1 MPDLIGKQLGQYVI
15 TSQIGKGG
23 MAFVYKAHHAAMDRD
38 VAIKVMDDE
47 IANNPEFIARFE
59 REVKTIARLQ
69 HPHILPVYDYGHEGK
84 LIYLVMRLVDGRSLD
99 DELRRARMPM
109 GTILKIFGQIADAL
123 TYAHAQGVIHRDL
136 KPNNILLDSNG
147 NAYLTDFGIAKIVKS
162 TTNLTAPNVVIG
174 TASYMA
180 PELWR
185 GDPIDT
191 RVDIYALG
199 IMLYEMFTGEVPF
212 TSDTPYGV
220 MYKHIDT
227 PLPSP
232 ALLRG
237 DIPRSIS
244 DAIHKATAKS
254 PDARYASANLFAA
267 DVRRGQ
273 NVADSDDVELSTAD
287 FTATDG

>member
-147 NAYLTDFGIAKIVKS
+147 NA
-162 TTNLTAPNVVIG
+162 
-174 TASYMA
+174 
-180 PELWR
+180 
-185 GDPIDT
+185 
-191 RVDIYALG
+191 
-199 IMLYEMFTGEVPF
+199 
-212 TSDTPYGV
+212 
-220 MYKHIDT
+220 
-227 PLPSP
+227 
-232 ALLRG
+232 
-237 DIPRSIS
+237 
-244 DAIHKATAKS
+244 
-254 PDARYASANLFAA
+254 
-267 DVRRGQ
+267 
-273 NVADSDDVELSTAD
+273 
-287 FTATDG
+287 